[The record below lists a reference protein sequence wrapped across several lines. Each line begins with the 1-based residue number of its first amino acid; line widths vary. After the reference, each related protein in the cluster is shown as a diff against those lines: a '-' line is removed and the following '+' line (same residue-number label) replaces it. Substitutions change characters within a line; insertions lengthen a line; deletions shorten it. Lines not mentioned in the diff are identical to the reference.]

1 MKEKTELI
9 DFVSDF
15 IDSNSEEF
23 SIEIN
28 QFLYNNPET
37 NYEVC
42 HGYGIVNGFIQI
54 DN

>member
-15 IDSNSEEF
+15 IDSNSQEF

-37 NYEVC
+37 NFEVC
-42 HGYGIVNGFIQI
+42 VTHMVLLMNISK
-54 DN
+54 